1 MGQLFVIVGLGN
13 PGKEYERHRHNLGF
27 MVVDEIVREAGGS
40 WTRSRE
46 KAQVSKITIDDL
58 PVLVAKPLT
67 FMNLSGRAVAP
78 IMARRGADPNR
89 MVVIHDD
96 LDLDPG
102 AVRIK
107 VGGGDGGHKGVR
119 SIADSLRFR
128 DFIRVRLGI
137 GRPPIGQTPEEF
149 VLTRFPSA
157 EREEL
162 RELVRRGSEAVLLI
176 LREGVAR
183 AQNQVHSWRYDAPEA
198 APDQ

>member
-1 MGQLFVIVGLGN
+1 LGQLFVIVGLGN

-27 MVVDEIVREAGGS
+27 MVADQIVREAGGS

-46 KAQVSKITIDDL
+46 KAQISKIEIGGL

-67 FMNLSGRAVAP
+67 FMNLSGRALAS
-78 IMARRGADPNR
+78 IMARGGADPNR
-89 MVVIHDD
+89 MVVVHDD

-102 AVRIK
+102 VIRIK
-107 VGGGDGGHKGVR
+107 VGGGDGGHKGIR

-137 GRPPIGQTPEEF
+137 GRPPMGQTPEEF

-157 EREEL
+157 ELEGL

-183 AQNQVHSWRYDAPEA
+183 AQNQVHSWRYDAPEE
-198 APDQ
+198 APNQ